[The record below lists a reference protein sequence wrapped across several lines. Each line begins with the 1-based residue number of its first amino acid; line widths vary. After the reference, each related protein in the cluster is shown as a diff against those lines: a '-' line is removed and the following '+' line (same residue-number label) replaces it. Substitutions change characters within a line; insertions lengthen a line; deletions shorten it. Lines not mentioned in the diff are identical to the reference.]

1 MFDLEPMIT
10 LPWLVR
16 LRWLFVIGQL
26 LVFAVVRFGVGA
38 ELPWWP
44 FAMAVGVTAI
54 SNVAI
59 ASKRSHRWPP
69 AVRMGSVLL
78 LDTVLLTVE
87 LSGLGGA
94 TNPFTVMYLV
104 YITLSAVVLS
114 ARWTSLVAVLAI
126 ACFALLFAV
135 PAETHVHH
143 SGPPLLNPHLQGMWA
158 AFVIAAVLMGFFV
171 RKISRA
177 IAMQREEIA
186 SLRETAARN
195 ARLASLATLAAGAAH
210 ELNTPLSTIA
220 VAAHEACVRA
230 KQLADGTSVAADLDL
245 ILEQVDR
252 CQRIIHQMAARAT
265 STDREDVISL
275 DELVGEL
282 RQQLGTRATAVDVEL
297 SGAPREDVAAGLA
310 RRAVAR
316 RAGQECARREQAGRP
331 RPDRDQ
337 ARAHRGVVRG
347 ARPRGRDPTGRAGAC
362 RRSVLHDQAGGK
374 WARARR
380 VPRPGVLRESRW
392 RAVDRIDARGRD
404 AGSRANPTRLMT
416 TTSILIVDD
425 DGPLRS
431 RLARAFAD
439 RGFDVVEAADHAEA
453 LAVAGSRKLAR
464 AVVDLRMPGPSGL
477 AVVQDLL
484 GVQSDLQIVV
494 VTGYGSIA
502 TAVEAMRLG
511 AHDYLTKPANADQIL
526 AAFDADPEAPPSEPE
541 YDVPSLA
548 KVEREHIER
557 VLQECNGNISKAARK
572 LGMHRRTLQY
582 KLAKFPVK
590 R

>member
-1 MFDLEPMIT
+1 
-10 LPWLVR
+10 
-16 LRWLFVIGQL
+16 
-26 LVFAVVRFGVGA
+26 
-38 ELPWWP
+38 
-44 FAMAVGVTAI
+44 
-54 SNVAI
+54 
-59 ASKRSHRWPP
+59 
-69 AVRMGSVLL
+69 
-78 LDTVLLTVE
+78 
-87 LSGLGGA
+87 
-94 TNPFTVMYLV
+94 
-104 YITLSAVVLS
+104 
-114 ARWTSLVAVLAI
+114 
-126 ACFALLFAV
+126 
-135 PAETHVHH
+135 
-143 SGPPLLNPHLQGMWA
+143 
-158 AFVIAAVLMGFFV
+158 
-171 RKISRA
+171 
-177 IAMQREEIA
+177 
-186 SLRETAARN
+186 
-195 ARLASLATLAAGAAH
+195 
-210 ELNTPLSTIA
+210 
-220 VAAHEACVRA
+220 
-230 KQLADGTSVAADLDL
+230 
-245 ILEQVDR
+245 
-252 CQRIIHQMAARAT
+252 
-265 STDREDVISL
+265 
-275 DELVGEL
+275 
-282 RQQLGTRATAVDVEL
+282 
-297 SGAPREDVAAGLA
+297 
-310 RRAVAR
+310 
-316 RAGQECARREQAGRP
+316 
-331 RPDRDQ
+331 
-337 ARAHRGVVRG
+337 
-347 ARPRGRDPTGRAGAC
+347 
-362 RRSVLHDQAGGK
+362 
-374 WARARR
+374 
-380 VPRPGVLRESRW
+380 
-392 RAVDRIDARGRD
+392 
-404 AGSRANPTRLMT
+404 MT